1 MCLEEG
7 RWVGVKKARGLIRI
21 RLLSIRTLGIQMD
34 QMVFFMMSMHGYRQD
49 GGMGGWYK
57 SWTRQFFE
65 KKKKE
70 KKGENIIYILKV
82 GLLFHFYVKCLKICN
97 VA

>member
-1 MCLEEG
+1 MVIDRTEEWG
-7 RWVGVKKARGLIRI
+7 VGI
-21 RLLSIRTLGIQMD
+21 S
-34 QMVFFMMSMHGYRQD
+34 HGP
-49 GGMGGWYK
+49 
-57 SWTRQFFE
+57 RQFFE